1 MIETISVSRT
11 KLPFFSKE
19 DLDFIY
25 DQESISEFIGLPF
38 GLQNINK
45 QIELKQNHFNP
56 NLRENLAQTLKANYA
71 AIEDNQTV
79 LDQIELLGNENTYTV
94 TTGHQLCLYGGALY
108 FFIKILHTIRLA
120 EALKKANP
128 EKNFIPI
135 FWMASEDHDSEE
147 IQSLN
152 LFGKTL
158 TWDHKQKGA
167 VGKFDLR
174 GLSEVKKELLELFRA
189 DEYSELS
196 NSLDTL
202 EGKTYGEAFRN
213 WVHYLFGSKGLLVL
227 DADQKPL
234 KKEMIPVFE
243 RELRDSFSD
252 GCIQQT
258 NEALKTANRKCQIHS
273 REINLFYMHKEVRSR
288 IRLEDDVYKVDDNSY
303 SLEEMVK
310 LLHSFPERFSPN
322 VALRPLYQESIL
334 PNLCYIGGMAE
345 LRYWSQLKGIFQ
357 NAEIPFPML
366 QMRSNI
372 LWIDQS
378 AFKTSEK
385 LGLLPTDLFESTSN
399 LQKKVITKEDP
410 NPIDKESIA
419 KAITLLNE
427 TYQNAIKNDPGLQAW
442 LGSEL
447 KKLENNQASIQ
458 SKIEKT
464 KKTTFDGKVKKITG
478 LKERLFPDQKLQERT
493 QNLLH
498 FCNAKG
504 IKERI
509 DDLHKAINPLTND
522 FTILIEKENDSK

>member
-167 VGKFDLR
+167 VGKFLVDKNR
-174 GLSEVKKELLELFRA
+174 GFTPPPQA
-189 DEYSELS
+189 
-196 NSLDTL
+196 
-202 EGKTYGEAFRN
+202 
-213 WVHYLFGSKGLLVL
+213 
-227 DADQKPL
+227 Q
-234 KKEMIPVFE
+234 
-243 RELRDSFSD
+243 
-252 GCIQQT
+252 
-258 NEALKTANRKCQIHS
+258 
-273 REINLFYMHKEVRSR
+273 
-288 IRLEDDVYKVDDNSY
+288 RL
-303 SLEEMVK
+303 
-310 LLHSFPERFSPN
+310 
-322 VALRPLYQESIL
+322 
-334 PNLCYIGGMAE
+334 
-345 LRYWSQLKGIFQ
+345 
-357 NAEIPFPML
+357 
-366 QMRSNI
+366 
-372 LWIDQS
+372 
-378 AFKTSEK
+378 
-385 LGLLPTDLFESTSN
+385 
-399 LQKKVITKEDP
+399 
-410 NPIDKESIA
+410 
-419 KAITLLNE
+419 
-427 TYQNAIKNDPGLQAW
+427 
-442 LGSEL
+442 
-447 KKLENNQASIQ
+447 
-458 SKIEKT
+458 
-464 KKTTFDGKVKKITG
+464 
-478 LKERLFPDQKLQERT
+478 
-493 QNLLH
+493 
-498 FCNAKG
+498 
-504 IKERI
+504 
-509 DDLHKAINPLTND
+509 
-522 FTILIEKENDSK
+522 